1 MQITTTAKDIL
12 KALFQCFN
20 SMGVDLKKIVSVTT
34 DGAPAIIAKVLKCYD
49 FA

>member
-1 MQITTTAKDIL
+1 MQNTTTAEIL
-12 KALFQCFN
+12 QKTLLQRTN

-34 DGAPAIIAKVLKCYD
+34 DGAPMIIAKILRCYD